1 MATCGRYANEYR
13 PELAQRKTNQRHCDK
28 RKHIRFTEDLQQQ
41 ATHWL
46 TEEKLSP
53 ELISG
58 RWAVQGTDGVSHEAI
73 YQWIWRGKA
82 NKDPATAELYKHLK
96 HGRKRRKRG
105 NYNDSRG
112 ILSDRVGIEQRPKVV
127 EQRTRLGDLEADFMM
142 GKAHKSAL
150 LVITDRA
157 TLLTRLKKVT
167 SRQADC
173 TESAI
178 EQMLERVPKA
188 FIKTLTLD
196 NDKGFANH
204 RSIGSKLDADVY
216 FTRPYT
222 SQDKGTV
229 ENRIGVIRQFLPKGT
244 DLREI
249 SAQRIKT
256 IERHLNNRPIRK
268 FDYLSPIQQTLK
280 HRAVALVT

>member
-1 MATCGRYANEYR
+1 M
-13 PELAQRKTNQRHCDK
+13 
-28 RKHIRFTEDLQQQ
+28 I
-41 ATHWL
+41 
-46 TEEKLSP
+46 
-53 ELISG
+53 
-58 RWAVQGTDGVSHEAI
+58 
-73 YQWIWRGKA
+73 
-82 NKDPATAELYKHLK
+82 
-96 HGRKRRKRG
+96 
-105 NYNDSRG
+105 
-112 ILSDRVGIEQRPKVV
+112 
-127 EQRTRLGDLEADFMM
+127 

-167 SRQADC
+167 SRQADH
-173 TESAI
+173 TEAAF
-178 EQMLERVPKA
+178 ENMLARIPKA

-204 RSIGSKLDADVY
+204 QSIGKKLDADVY

-244 DLREI
+244 DLREV
-249 SAQRIKT
+249 SSQRIKI

-280 HRAVALVT
+280 YRAVALMT